1 MADKF
6 TPDQL
11 KAVNS
16 SEGNVLVSASA
27 GSGKTFVMIKRL
39 IRLVVEGKARVS
51 EILAVTFTEA
61 AAAEMKQKLIAAL
74 RKEFVAG
81 KDNSKIRAALEEVPT
96 ASISTIHK
104 FCADLLRRYFYE
116 IGLDPAFR
124 VADETVAD
132 DIRGKAVDKTFRK
145 LYDEGNEDFLYLVR
159 IFRSMRSDSALKET
173 VKNIAE
179 FASSEKDPE
188 EFVLNCGKAPTE
200 EEFFNAE
207 NAVAEY
213 YKKKARDLRIKFKE
227 VGERFMSLEIKGS
240 EKYFNEILVKLDT
253 MLAAKTLPLMAVAA
267 SVPVSKAPSV
277 SDDFD
282 DEKENFKDLKAKL
295 KKLCDDIPAVLG
307 GDEEFSKRVFLSTDR
322 TVKALSD
329 LTILYMREY
338 AALKDEEALVDFSDL
353 EHLAYK
359 LLKTSPDA
367 LQSIRST
374 YKYAFCDEYQDVNAV
389 QEAIL
394 SLVSPNN
401 LFMVGDVKQCI
412 YAFRGCDPDIFA
424 DKFASCGRETC
435 GEAITLSE
443 NFRSTEGVLSAVNN
457 VFSATMTM
465 DFSRIDYAN
474 HPMVFG
480 KLYPERTGKTV
491 MHVITG
497 KKEKS
502 EAPEGMYD
510 IVADALSPDETDSFY
525 EGLLVG
531 EIIDQ
536 ELHKKIYDIK
546 TGEERDVK
554 PKDIAVLLRTT
565 KGFATQIIKTLS
577 RLSIPVTSAAK
588 DPIAGYP
595 EIRLLTDI
603 LHLIDFYADDAP
615 LIAVLKSAVGGF
627 SEEEL
632 AAIRSGTP
640 QSSGVKDDGS
650 KGATPTFA
658 ECVDY
663 YLENGSDGKIARKLK
678 KFDEYFKKIRLLSE
692 FEGAGELL
700 VRIIKDTSLD
710 LDILSADLGE
720 IRLERIN
727 RFIAESESGGEKLS
741 VREFL
746 KKLENAGDDLALTEA
761 GGSDS
766 VTVMSMHASK
776 GLEFP
781 VVIIAGI
788 GRRFNAMDERDELL
802 LSKTYG
808 FAPYAYDEET
818 MTKTST
824 IKRELVKTEK
834 RQNVA
839 REELRLLYVAM
850 TRAQSRLHLISSA
863 EIPPTRTETSAAL
876 AGRFI
881 DYFSPADME
890 IVFHDK
896 SEIEFIGGA
905 GEEGRIIVGEP
916 DPSLTERMLKNL
928 GFGYPYEKDVTLPV
942 KRSVTALTK
951 EIDEGV
957 VYGIEDV
964 DEFDEEEDFIG
975 QTDLKPHASDKRSSD
990 EKRARG
996 IAYHKFLEN
1005 WDFNE
1010 KNVDNEL
1017 MRQLSQ
1023 GVLGEEQAELLN
1035 KNTLKR
1041 ITKLKIFEEL
1051 KGYELYR
1058 EKQFIAGFKARDLG
1072 YADTDGEMLVQGV
1085 IDLLAVKGNEAI
1097 IVDYKDSG
1105 RSGEELLS
1113 AYRPQLVLYK
1123 KAVEKIL
1130 NLKVTR
1136 AVLLSLRAGEAVD
1149 VE

>member
-74 RKEFVAG
+74 RKEFAAG

-124 VADETVAD
+124 VADETNAD
-132 DIRGKAVDKTFRK
+132 DIRGKAIDKTFQK

-173 VKNIAE
+173 VKDVAE

-188 EFVLNCGKAPTE
+188 EFVSNCGKAPTE
-200 EEFFNAE
+200 EDFFAAE
-207 NAVAEY
+207 NTIAEY
-213 YKKKARDLRIKFKE
+213 YKKKAQDLRIKFKE
-227 VGERFMSLEIKGS
+227 TGERFIDLEIKGA

-253 MLAAKTLPLMAVAA
+253 MISAKSLSMMTVAA
-267 SVPVSKAPSV
+267 NVPVPKAPSV
-277 SDDFD
+277 SDDLG
-282 DEKENFKDLKAKL
+282 DEKEDFKKLKEKI
-295 KKLCDDIPAVLG
+295 KKLCEEISAVLG
-307 GDEEFSKRVFLSTDR
+307 GDEDLSKQIFLSTDR

-367 LQSIRST
+367 LQSVRST

-412 YAFRGCDPDIFA
+412 YAFRGCDPNIFA
-424 DKFASCGRETC
+424 DKFASCGQENQS
-435 GEAITLSE
+435 EAITLSE

-465 DFSRIDYAN
+465 DFSRIDYAD

-480 KLYPERTGKTV
+480 KLYPEHTGKTV
-491 MHVITG
+491 MHIITG
-497 KKEKS
+497 KKEKA
-502 EAPEGMYD
+502 EDPEGMYD

-565 KGFATQIIKTLS
+565 KGFATEIIKTLT
-577 RLSIPVTSAAK
+577 RLAIPVTSAAK
-588 DPIAGYP
+588 DPITGYP

-627 SEEEL
+627 TEEEL
-632 AAIRSGTP
+632 AIIRSETP

-663 YLENGSDGKIARKLK
+663 YLENGKNEEIAQKLK

-710 LDILSADLGE
+710 LDILSTDLGE

-746 KKLENAGDDLALTEA
+746 KKLESAGDDLALTEA

-781 VVIIAGI
+781 VVIIAGL
-788 GRRFNAMDERDELL
+788 GRQFNAMDERDELL

-818 MTKTST
+818 MTKRST

-850 TRAQSRLHLISSA
+850 TRAQSVLHMISSA
-863 EIPPTRTETSAAL
+863 DIPSSRTETSALL
-876 AGRFI
+876 ARRFI

-890 IVFHDK
+890 VITHDK
-896 SEIEFIGGA
+896 SEIQFAGGA
-905 GEEGRIIVGEP
+905 GKEKHITVGDP
-916 DPSLTERMLKNL
+916 DLSLTERMLKNL
-928 GFGYPYEKDVTLPV
+928 EFNYPYEKDVTLPV

-951 EIDEGV
+951 EIDEGI
-957 VYGIEDV
+957 VYGIDDA
-964 DEFDEEEDFIG
+964 DEFDEEDFIG
-975 QTDLKPHASDKRSSD
+975 QEDLKPRASDSRSSD

-1005 WDFNE
+1005 WNFDE

-1017 MRQLSQ
+1017 IRQLSQ
-1023 GVLGEEQAELLN
+1023 GVLAEEQAKLLS
-1035 KNTLKR
+1035 KYTLSR
-1041 ITKLKIFEEL
+1041 ITKLKIFDEL
-1051 KGYELYR
+1051 KGCDLYR
-1058 EKQFIAGFKARDLG
+1058 EKQFIAGFKARELG

-1085 IDLLAVKGNEAI
+1085 IDLLAVKGDEAI

-1105 RSGEELLS
+1105 KSGEELLR

-1130 NLKVTR
+1130 KLKVTR
-1136 AVLLSLRAGEAVD
+1136 AVLLSLRTGEAVD